1 MVRLGRQDIVAVIM
15 VDYENVW
22 AKGGLKGAEY
32 LTENDLL
39 FIFYSQCCG
48 KIKAEYLEQ
57 IGQSKCNFQV
67 CKLLKTGKNALDFYI
82 ATECGMQCQKG
93 EKRIAIISN
102 DKGFEAVADYFRTR
116 EDIANVTIVTAATI
130 ESGIMALNA
139 ADDAERLKLLRD
151 KAKML
156 DIGQEYARLSERKAY
171 HDRLVNALKGTE
183 YEDIAEKVI
192 KVMEGAREL
201 PKREIYTGALHNFG
215 KAKGTAI
222 YRLLKDVV

>member
-1 MVRLGRQDIVAVIM
+1 MAVIM

-32 LTENDLL
+32 LTEEDVL

-48 KIKAEYLEQ
+48 KIKAEYFEQ
-57 IGQSKCNFQV
+57 IERSKCSFQI

-82 ATECGMQCQKG
+82 ATECGVQFQKG
-93 EKRIAIISN
+93 EKRLAIISN

-116 EDIANVTIVTAATI
+116 DDIANITIVTAATI

-139 ADDAERLKLLRD
+139 ADDEVRLKLLRD

-156 DIGQEYARLSERKAY
+156 DIGQEYARLSERRAY
-171 HDRLVNALKGTE
+171 HDRLVNALIGTE
-183 YEDIAEKVI
+183 YEEIAEKVI
-192 KVMEGAREL
+192 EVMEDARSL
-201 PKREIYTGALHNFG
+201 PKREVYTGALHNFG

-222 YRLLKDVV
+222 YRLVKNVV